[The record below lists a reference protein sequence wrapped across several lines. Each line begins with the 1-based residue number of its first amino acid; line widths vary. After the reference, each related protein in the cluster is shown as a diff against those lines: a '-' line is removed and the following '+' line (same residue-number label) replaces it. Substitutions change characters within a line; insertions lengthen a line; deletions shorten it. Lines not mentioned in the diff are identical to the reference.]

1 MKRECGS
8 MATKP
13 HVKERYRSVF
23 TALSSEAKS
32 YPGGISE
39 LARITG
45 RNPTV
50 LANALNPNQLDAA
63 PTAEG
68 LLEVVEAIGAKRTV
82 NAIAC
87 LAGQVSVDV
96 GSSLQSPREVTAAFM
111 HLVKDTAKATEHLAE
126 ALEDGRLDADERQSG
141 GALLDELI
149 AAAVEM
155 RALVRG

>member
-1 MKRECGS
+1 MKRDNRQR
-8 MATKP
+8 P

-23 TALSSEAKS
+23 LALSSEAKAF
-32 YPGGISE
+32 PGGIAE
-39 LARITG
+39 IARSVG
-45 RNPTV
+45 RNPIV

-68 LLEVVEAIGAKRTV
+68 LLEAIEAIGATRTV
-82 NAIAC
+82 NAIAG

-96 GSSLQSPREVTAAFM
+96 GAATQSPREVTAAFM
-111 HLVKDTAKATEHLAE
+111 HLIKDAGRVNERAAE
-126 ALEDGRLDADERQSG
+126 ALEDGRLDADERRDVG
-141 GALLDELI
+141 ELLDHLI